1 MGRVAAEHVLREH
14 GVVRLS
20 GLERRIL
27 EAAELGHV
35 VQGPETAPAV
45 GAAYRHLQDYGLL
58 DADWW
63 GDDVL
68 PLMVEI
74 MPAGRT
80 VLRYGD

>member
-1 MGRVAAEHVLREH
+1 M
-14 GVVRLS
+14 RLT

-35 VQGPETAPAV
+35 LEEPDSAPAV

-74 MPAGRT
+74 MPAGRML
-80 VLRYGD
+80 LRYRD

>member
-1 MGRVAAEHVLREH
+1 VAADRGLREH
-14 GVVRLS
+14 GTVKLT

-35 VQGPETAPAV
+35 LEEPDSAPAV
-45 GAAYRHLQDYGLL
+45 GAAYRHLQDCGLL

-63 GDDVL
+63 GEDLL

-80 VLRYGD
+80 LLRYRD